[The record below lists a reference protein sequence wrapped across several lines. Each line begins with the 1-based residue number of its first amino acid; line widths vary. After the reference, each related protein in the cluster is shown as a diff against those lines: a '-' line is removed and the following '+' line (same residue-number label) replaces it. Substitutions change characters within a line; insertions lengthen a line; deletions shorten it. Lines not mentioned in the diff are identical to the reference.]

1 MTAPPPPPPLPPPG
15 ARSAT
20 LALIRSSPRLRAGL
34 LLLGGLIL
42 TALAVVLVLLLAG
55 PDDARGMGTTPATL
69 ADGRAPAAAPT
80 QMIELSEAEFRLRPR
95 DAWQPVPLPD
105 TWARR
110 GLASAGLG
118 HYRIEFTLG
127 ARPAGLWV
135 LCIPSMSRVHELR
148 LNGELLGGALIDPF
162 ERPPGDTGGRD
173 HLVSVPPHLLQA
185 GLNRIELSVV
195 HSRNAGLSMLM
206 LGPAQALPTG
216 ARLIHQMDWIPSS
229 LYLVGAGLAV
239 FMLAIW
245 WRRPSERICGQ
256 FGLIWM
262 LCILMHLLVLLSP
275 PQPDALHD
283 GLLLLLQIGTLALGA
298 AIALR
303 LSGRLQSASAGVAQ
317 ATLLLMVAL
326 ALWGALTGVL
336 DAVRLWLHPVLILV
350 CALLM
355 PLAWSGCRRLPGPAR
370 LLLAGLLAALL
381 IAAGHDHLVWMGLSS
396 VMDHYWLPLALP
408 LALLAIG
415 SLMIRRLVEALRQV
429 EQLNADLERRVAERT
444 AALQQANQAK
454 TRFLASASHDLRQPV
469 VTISLLIDLLR
480 EQVPAP
486 LRPMTDRVDE
496 AVSSMEDLLKG
507 LLDLSRLEAGTVR
520 PRPQQVAL
528 QPLFDAIAT
537 HEGETARRKGL
548 KLRFRPS
555 GATVVSDPV
564 LLDQILRNLV
574 SNAVRYTEHGG
585 VLVGVR
591 RRGERL
597 QLDVIDTGVGIAQ
610 EDQDAVFEE
619 FVQLDT
625 PIGRPRRTLGD
636 SSRGLGLGL
645 SIVQRS
651 CALLG
656 HRLLLNSR
664 PGRGSRFSVQLDS
677 ATPLPALPVPALP
690 RRLPLQG
697 LRLTV
702 VEDEPAVQD
711 ALRARLQAWG
721 AVVQCHDGLAPLRHQ
736 LAQRPRG
743 HSGIDLLITDHRLRG
758 ASGLDVVEA
767 VRSYGGPVPVLVITG
782 DTSPGD
788 LSLLSASGL
797 QVLHKPFRAEAL
809 LAAIEQVLA
818 TAETF
823 GITAARAAPGS
834 PASRRG

>member
-1 MTAPPPPPPLPPPG
+1 VLAGLVLVPLMVV
-15 ARSAT
+15 
-20 LALIRSSPRLRAGL
+20 LGL
-34 LLLGGLIL
+34 LL
-42 TALAVVLVLLLAG
+42 TG
-55 PDDARGMGTTPATL
+55 PGDARGRGDPSSLGEAQ
-69 ADGRAPAAAPT
+69 AQAPLR
-80 QMIELSEAEFRLRPR
+80 MIELTEAEFRLRPR

-110 GLASAGLG
+110 GLADTGLG

-135 LCIPSMSRVHELR
+135 LCIPRMSRVHELR

-206 LGPAQALPTG
+206 LGPPQAMPAG
-216 ARLIHQMDWIPSS
+216 ARLIHQMTWIPAS

-245 WRRPSERICGQ
+245 WRRPSERTCGQ

-262 LCILMHLLVLLSP
+262 LCLLMHGLVRLSP

-283 GLLLLLQIGTLALGA
+283 GALLLLQIAALALGA
-298 AIALR
+298 SIVLR
-303 LSGRLQSASAGVAQ
+303 LSGRLQSASAGVVQ

-326 ALWGALTGVL
+326 ALWGASTGVL
-336 DAVRLWLHPVLILV
+336 DEVRLWLHPMLILV

-355 PLAWSGCRRLPGPAR
+355 PLAWSGCQRLPGPAR
-370 LLLAGLLAALL
+370 LLLAGLLLGLL
-381 IAAGHDHLVWMGLSS
+381 IAAGHDHLVWVGMSS

-454 TRFLASASHDLRQPV
+454 TRFLAAASHDLRQPV

-480 EQVPAP
+480 EQVPVP

-520 PRPQQVAL
+520 PRPQSVAL
-528 QPLFDAIAT
+528 QPLFDAIAA

-548 KLRFRPS
+548 KLRLRPS
-555 GATVVSDPV
+555 PATVVSDPV
-564 LLDQILRNLV
+564 LLEQILRNLV
-574 SNAVRYTEHGG
+574 SNAVRYTERGG

-625 PIGRPRRTLGD
+625 PIGAPRRALGD

-664 PGRGSRFSVQLDS
+664 PGQGSRFSVQLES
-677 ATPLPALPVPALP
+677 VTPLPALPAPALP

-823 GITAARAAPGS
+823 AVLTGRAAPGS
-834 PASRRG
+834 PPRRRG